1 MIESIDPKVIDKPVV
16 RCDKCDREI
25 DHYNTFLD
33 ADNRVVDVCWEC
45 TQRDEKGF
53 FQKRDF
59 FRRSRIGK
67 LPAR

>member
-1 MIESIDPKVIDKPVV
+1 MIESIDPKVTDKPVV
-16 RCDKCDREI
+16 RCDKCDREV
-25 DHYNTFLD
+25 DHYNTFVEPND
-33 ADNRVVDVCWEC
+33 EVVIVCWEC
-45 TQRDEKGF
+45 LQREEKGF